1 MKASEFTFTPY
12 RSTAVALLLSRAQH
26 SALDRSDPSR
36 GGLLLGEAR
45 YIGVQYE
52 WFIPSLSPMARSSHR
67 VKRCVSASVSKIAT
81 PPCTD
86 DVEFNFPS
94 TVTVMKADSA
104 IHLDPWCIVD
114 ARNAFDRLIREPTG
128 GRGRRTAEE
137 LCVF

>member
-1 MKASEFTFTPY
+1 MVHPISHLWHGHHIESNGVCLHHWREKSSSQKAS
-12 RSTAVALLLSRAQH
+12 
-26 SALDRSDPSR
+26 
-36 GGLLLGEAR
+36 G
-45 YIGVQYE
+45 
-52 WFIPSLSPMARSSHR
+52 SSEQD
-67 VKRCVSASVSKIAT
+67 CD